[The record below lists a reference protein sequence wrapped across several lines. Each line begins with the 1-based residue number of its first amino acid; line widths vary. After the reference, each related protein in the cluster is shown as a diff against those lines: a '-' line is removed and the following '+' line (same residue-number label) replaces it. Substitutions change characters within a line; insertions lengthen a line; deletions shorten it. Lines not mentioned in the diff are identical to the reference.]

1 MTARNLMIT
10 FLVSGLWHGASWNYV
25 LWGGYHG
32 MLLVIARLW
41 PYDRPAAGVPRAVV
55 TAAQTIAMFVLVTIG
70 WLMFRET
77 ETSYLFRDLTQSP
90 IGAPL
95 FDRQAGLYLFLLAF
109 LYSVPLWVHGIWA
122 LYGRPWLDRS
132 RAAPVT
138 RTESV
143 GDRRSRTGR
152 PGVRSHP
159 GVSQPAV
166 ARFHLFS
173 VLDGG
178 TGTSDAF
185 SDCFR
190 SRRHAR

>member
-1 MTARNLMIT
+1 M
-10 FLVSGLWHGASWNYV
+10 
-25 LWGGYHG
+25 
-32 MLLVIARLW
+32 
-41 PYDRPAAGVPRAVV
+41 

-138 RTESV
+138 RTEAWAI
-143 GDRRSRTGR
+143 GE
-152 PGVRSHP
+152 
-159 GVSQPAV
+159 AV
-166 ARFHLFS
+166 LAGL
-173 VLDGG
+173 
-178 TGTSDAF
+178 AF
-185 SDCFR
+185 AVILVFR
-190 SRRHAR
+190 SRQSLDFIYFQF